1 MEQEVKLPQENG
13 LSEGDSPHPAEQK
26 GGADAVPFSAEG
38 LSDQAAEEL
47 CTMFG
52 CSRES
57 LGVLL
62 ASAGS
67 DPSGILALARSL
79 SPAYLAIKIHFEPR
93 RREGPGGAVCLIA
106 RGSSGEI
113 IDETLLA
120 GNRSLLSGIDISAD
134 WEAFRM
140 TLRSLEGKGERDL
153 YLGMTKIIR
162 AVFLPTAVNRLFHGE
177 DDERESLRTRLE
189 SEFRESMH
197 REFIF
202 SLSTE
207 TFNRVRLEEG
217 GLGEEE
223 DVPPPTAPAGETPSA
238 PGKPGVLQIPCKP
251 VLDPVRGR
259 AISDL
264 KEGDRV
270 HVQLDSTGG
279 ISALVAK
286 IFQRS
291 GEATVFPVI
300 SLERLPSGQ
309 SLLRL
314 AISPGVV
321 GTITGGTDV
330 RLKVSSPL
338 PVKSKGLS
346 PRGRAYAAALILAFL
361 ILFAFLFLWKG
372 GN

>member
-1 MEQEVKLPQENG
+1 MEQELKKPQETD
-13 LSEGDSPHPAEQK
+13 LFAGDPPPPAEQK
-26 GGADAVPFSAEG
+26 GAENTVPFSAEG

-47 CTMFG
+47 CAMFG

-79 SPAYLAIKIHFEPR
+79 SPAYLAIKILFEPR

-106 RGSSGEI
+106 RGSSGEV
-113 IDETLLA
+113 IDEAFLA
-120 GNRSLLSGIDISAD
+120 GNRSLLSGIDIAAD

-140 TLRSLEGKGERDL
+140 TLRSFEGKGERDL
-153 YLGMTKIIR
+153 YLGMTKIIK
-162 AVFLPTAVNRLFHGE
+162 AVFLPTAVNRLFRG
-177 DDERESLRTRLE
+177 DEKQESLLAHLE
-189 SEFRESMH
+189 AEFRESMH
-197 REFIF
+197 RDFIF
-202 SLSTE
+202 SLSTQ
-207 TFNRVRLEEG
+207 TFNRIRLEEG

-223 DVPPPTAPAGETPSA
+223 DVPPPSAARGETPST
-238 PGKPGVLQIPCKP
+238 PGKPGALQIACKP
-251 VLDPVRGR
+251 VLDPVRGK

-279 ISALVAK
+279 VSAIVAK

-291 GEATVFPVI
+291 GEETVFPVI
-300 SLERLPSGQ
+300 SVERLPSGQ
-309 SLLRL
+309 TLLRL

-321 GTITGGTDV
+321 GVVTGGTDV
-330 RLKVSSPL
+330 RLKVLSPL
-338 PVKSKGLS
+338 QEKSKGLS
-346 PRGRAYAAALILAFL
+346 PKGRRYAIALILGVLAFL
-361 ILFAFLFLWKG
+361 VFMFLWKG
-372 GN
+372 GV

>member
-1 MEQEVKLPQENG
+1 MEQELKKPQDTE
-13 LSEGDSPHPAEQK
+13 LFEGDSPPPAEQK
-26 GGADAVPFSAEG
+26 GEENTVPFSAEG
-38 LSDQAAEEL
+38 LSDQTTEEL
-47 CTMFG
+47 CAMFG

-79 SPAYLAIKIHFEPR
+79 SPAYLAIKILFEPR
-93 RREGPGGAVCLIA
+93 RREGPGGTVCLIA

-113 IDETLLA
+113 INETFLA
-120 GNRSLLSGIDISAD
+120 GNRSLLSGIDIAAD

-153 YLGMTKIIR
+153 YLGMTKIIK

-177 DDERESLRTRLE
+177 EGQESLLAHLE
-189 SEFRESMH
+189 MEFREHMH

-223 DVPPPTAPAGETPSA
+223 DVPPPPAPAGETPLV
-238 PGKPGVLQIPCKP
+238 PGKPGTLQISCKP
-251 VLDPVRGR
+251 VLDPVRGK

-270 HVQLDSTGG
+270 HVQLDTTGG
-279 ISALVAK
+279 LSALVAK

-321 GTITGGTDV
+321 GTVTGGTDV
-330 RLKVSSPL
+330 RLKVSSPV
-338 PVKSKGLS
+338 PEKSKGLS
-346 PRGRAYAAALILAFL
+346 PRGRRYAAAALILGVLVFLAFV
-361 ILFAFLFLWKG
+361 FLRKG
-372 GN
+372 GI

>member
-1 MEQEVKLPQENG
+1 MEQELNTPQETE
-13 LSEGDSPHPAEQK
+13 LFEGDSPPPAEEK
-26 GGADAVPFSAEG
+26 AAKETVPFSSEG
-38 LSDQAAEEL
+38 LSDQTTEEL
-47 CTMFG
+47 CAMFG

-79 SPAYLAIKIHFEPR
+79 SPAYLAIKILFEPR

-113 IDETLLA
+113 LNETFLV
-120 GNRSLLSGIDISAD
+120 GNRSLLSGIHIDAD

-140 TLRSLEGKGERDL
+140 TLRSFEGKGERDL
-153 YLGMTKIIR
+153 YLSMTKIIK
-162 AVFLPTAVNRLFHGE
+162 AVFLPTAINRLFHG
-177 DDERESLRTRLE
+177 DEEQESLLAALE
-189 SEFRESMH
+189 MEFREQMH

-207 TFNRVRLEEG
+207 TFNSVRLEEG

-223 DVPPPTAPAGETPSA
+223 DVPPPPASAGETPLI
-238 PGKPGVLQIPCKP
+238 PGRPGALQIACKP
-251 VLDPVRGR
+251 VLDPVRGK

-270 HVQLDSTGG
+270 HVQLDTTGG
-279 ISALVAK
+279 LSALVAK
-286 IFQRS
+286 IFQRT
-291 GEATVFPVI
+291 GEQTIFPVL

-321 GTITGGTDV
+321 GTVIGGTDI

-338 PVKSKGLS
+338 QEKSKGLS
-346 PRGRAYAAALILAFL
+346 PQGKRYAAAAILLGILAFL
-361 ILFAFLFLWKG
+361 ALMFLWKG
-372 GN
+372 GI